1 MKKLSL
7 CFLVLSILFGVPL
20 SGYSAESYEMIQNLE
35 HGHINWTTGVVV
47 AKGIGAPPDN
57 SKAARPMA
65 IQAAKLVAYRNLLEL
80 IKYVRIDSTTTVEN
94 FIIKSDVITSRVE
107 GIIHNAQIIK
117 TDYMSD
123 GTVEVIVQMDMR
135 GSFSQ
140 LLLPQEIQQ
149 VESIKPIPQENAV
162 APPSG
167 VYTGLIVDGR
177 GLKVKPAMS
186 PRILDENA
194 QEVYGSA
201 YVSRE
206 FAVQQGMSGYAKDI
220 DAAAKNDRVT
230 DRPLL
235 VKGLKTS
242 GTGNSDIVISN
253 ADAAVIRNA
262 SENLS
267 FLKQCRVMIVV
278 D

>member
-1 MKKLSL
+1 MNKFKLLGAIIFSI
-7 CFLVLSILFGVPL
+7 VLMVPAL
-20 SGYSAESYEMIQNLE
+20 GTTETQNDMVQNLE
-35 HGHINWTTGVVV
+35 HGYINWTTGIVQ

-57 SKAARPMA
+57 SRAARPMA

-80 IKYVRIDSTTTVEN
+80 IKALRIDSTTTVEN

-107 GIIHNAQIIK
+107 GIIQNAQVLK

-123 GTVEVIVQMDMR
+123 GTVEVVVQMDIR
-135 GSFSQ
+135 GGFSQ
-140 LLLPQEIQQ
+140 LVLPSEIQQ
-149 VESIKPIPQENAV
+149 VESITPIPEHESSPA
-162 APPSG
+162 SG

-186 PRILDENA
+186 PRILDENG

-201 YVSRE
+201 FVSRE
-206 FAVQQGMSGYAKDI
+206 YAVQQGMSGYSKDMRQ
-220 DAAAKNDRVT
+220 AVKNDRVT
-230 DRPLL
+230 DRPLI

-242 GTGNSDIVISN
+242 GAGSSDIVISN
-253 ADAAVIRNA
+253 SDAGAIRSA
-262 SENLS
+262 SDNLS

>member
-7 CFLVLSILFGVPL
+7 CILVLSIFMVPFY
-20 SGYSAESYEMIQNLE
+20 GFSAESYEMIQNLE

-94 FIIKSDVITSRVE
+94 FIVKSDVITSRVE
-107 GIIHNAQIIK
+107 GIIHNAQVIK

-149 VESIKPIPQENAV
+149 VESIKPIPQDNMAT
-162 APPSG
+162 PPSG

-186 PRILDENA
+186 PRILDENG

-220 DAAAKNDRVT
+220 DAAAKNERVT

-242 GTGNSDIVISN
+242 GAGNSDIVISN
-253 ADAAVIRNA
+253 ADSAVIRNT

>member
-1 MKKLSL
+1 MKKFRLL
-7 CFLVLSILFGVPL
+7 RMVVFSILLMVPAL
-20 SGYSAESYEMIQNLE
+20 GNTQPQNEMIQNLE
-35 HGHINWTTGVVV
+35 HGYINWTTGIVQ

-57 SKAARPMA
+57 SRAARPMA

-80 IKYVRIDSTTTVEN
+80 IKALRIDSTTTVEN

-107 GIIHNAQIIK
+107 GIIQNAQVLK

-123 GTVEVIVQMDMR
+123 GTVEVVVQMDIR
-135 GSFSQ
+135 GGFSQ
-140 LLLPQEIQQ
+140 LVLPPEIQQ
-149 VESIKPIPQENAV
+149 VESITPIPQDQMDP
-162 APPSG
+162 APG

-186 PRILDENA
+186 PRIFDENG

-201 YVSRE
+201 FVSRE

-220 DAAAKNDRVT
+220 RQAAKNDRVT
-230 DRPLL
+230 DRPLI

-242 GTGNSDIVISN
+242 GPGSSDIVISN
-253 ADAAVIRNA
+253 SDAGAIRSA